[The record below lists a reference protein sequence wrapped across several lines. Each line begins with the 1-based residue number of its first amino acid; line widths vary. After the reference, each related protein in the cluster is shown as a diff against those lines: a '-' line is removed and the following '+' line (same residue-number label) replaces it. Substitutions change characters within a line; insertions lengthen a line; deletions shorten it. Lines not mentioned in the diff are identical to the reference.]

1 MHTVTKR
8 AIAFFRT
15 ANNAAASD
23 AERTAA
29 SAKLAEYC
37 AKHNVDLAAIVA
49 AVEADSVTP
58 MQRVRDAMQRTQQAA
73 SKPDIDATKRAHAD
87 TASKPGN
94 GAKPER
100 KAAPKPEKPAKPA
113 DESKAAAYAE
123 RVELVGK
130 LRDLVTGLYNGPSL
144 AVRSNP
150 KRIAAAV
157 YASLLAAPKHRT
169 TLDRISV
176 RDESALFLIL
186 KHGERNGSFDPV
198 HLNLD
203 SGIFSRLA
211 SVGFIIGDGPGAFLL
226 SADALKHAR
235 SAAKRAA

>member
-58 MQRVRDAMQRTQQAA
+58 MQRVRDAMQRKQAA
-73 SKPDIDATKRAHAD
+73 PKPDIDATKRAHAE
-87 TASKPGN
+87 TAAKPGN

-113 DESKAAAYAE
+113 DASKAAAYAE

-130 LRDLVTGLYNGPSL
+130 LRETVATLYNGPSL
-144 AVRSNP
+144 AVRSNS
-150 KRIAAAV
+150 KRIAASV
-157 YASLLAAPKHRT
+157 YADLLKAPKHRT
-169 TLDRISV
+169 TRDRISE

-186 KHGERNGSFDPV
+186 KRGERNGSFDPV

-203 SGIFSRLA
+203 AGIFSRLA
-211 SVGFIIGDGPGAFLL
+211 SVGFIVADGPDAFML
-226 SADALKHAR
+226 SADALTHAR
-235 SAAKRAA
+235 KAAKRAA